1 MNKPS
6 PVWSRL
12 SLILVVAG
20 LLLFTL
26 APQLTIAQDATREA
40 LATDVTLEAA
50 PIVILTPVPTAI
62 QVTAIPTPGAGSG
75 SGVVLVPA
83 AEVPAIVY
91 VALGIIVAV
100 LVVALVYQNQ
110 LIKLV
115 AGLVD
120 PETARELV
128 QSGISMG
135 GEFALGLAKQTAT
148 ELDEKAIAKFYAA
161 RGYKVTMLADGSSH
175 IEPPVL
181 VPPPPTPPAAPAEI
195 NVNITNNDAPPAGGA
210 SSGDSV
216 AFPPSSGG

>member
-1 MNKPS
+1 MNTLS
-6 PVWSRL
+6 PFWSRA
-12 SLILVVAG
+12 SVVLVIAG
-20 LLLFTL
+20 LLFFVL
-26 APQLTIAQDATREA
+26 APQFAVAQDPTVETAP
-40 LATDVTLEAA
+40 TDVTLEAA
-50 PIVILTPVPTAI
+50 PIVILTPAATAI
-62 QVTAIPTPGAGSG
+62 QVTAIPTPDTG

-91 VALGIIVAV
+91 VALGVIVAV
-100 LVVALVYQNQ
+100 LVVALIYQNQ

-135 GEFALGLAKQTAT
+135 GEFALGLAKQTST

-175 IEPPVL
+175 IEPPSL
-181 VPPPPTPPAAPAEI
+181 VPVPTPATPPTEV
-195 NVNITNNDAPPAGGA
+195 NVNINNNGGA
-210 SSGDSV
+210 PEGSV
-216 AFPPSSGG
+216 PTVEKDPFHPEG